1 MNKTN
6 KFLSLLFLL
15 PIFTIADS
23 YSENLMVITANTME
37 KRCTNTP
44 HEIYKGTRDNYAQ
57 QNFEMS
63 KSLTN
68 AAITNTVITTLNSKP
83 FIEGAA
89 KAVTVGNA
97 GANLTKGIKEGLII
111 GAATT
116 AISMTIA
123 ASIMDSEYLYITEC
137 NEGDERTRLMTLV
150 VSNSSMREDE
160 WVKLAKEDQEK
171 ALR

>member
-6 KFLSLLFLL
+6 KLLSLLFLL

-23 YSENLMVITANTME
+23 YSENLMIITANTME
-37 KRCTNTP
+37 KKCTNIP
-44 HEIYKGTRDNYAQ
+44 HEIFKGTRDNYAQ
-57 QNFEMS
+57 QNRILSQAVSDTAVF
-63 KSLTN
+63 
-68 AAITNTVITTLNSKP
+68 ALNSKP

-89 KAVTVGNA
+89 RAVVGVGKSA
-97 GANLTKGIKEGLII
+97 GANLTQGLEQGVAGGVAIALGNVAVRAVI
-111 GAATT
+111 G
-116 AISMTIA
+116 
-123 ASIMDSEYLYITEC
+123 DNEYLYVTEC

-150 VSNSSMREDE
+150 VSNSSMSEDE